1 MLLTGLP
8 PFKNI
13 DFFREIKKNQ
23 WKLPILGSILVHV
36 FILGGS
42 ILSSSLFPDR
52 DIQEIH
58 TVELVNIEETPPGKK
73 QEAQKAQPPPE
84 QKPEKMSTEI
94 VKKNTEQEVRET
106 APEEVASLKPRLSKK
121 KIDSPE
127 KSRERDKEIDEA
139 LEKIRKKVR
148 KKRAEELARRAEEEA
163 RTAAREALNDLSD
176 MLQSQGLNSNQ
187 EIRDQGKESD
197 TVSGTPGSTEESSP
211 EDRGKTGSS
220 PSRAVLNQYLATVHR
235 KIQANWILPEVT
247 DGQED
252 LGAVISITVNR
263 QGTLVRSQFEKHSDN
278 VYFNRFIEKTI
289 KRSSPLPPFP
299 DTLKKE
305 KLEIG
310 LIFHPEGLQ

>member
-1 MLLTGLP
+1 
-8 PFKNI
+8 
-13 DFFREIKKNQ
+13 
-23 WKLPILGSILVHV
+23 
-36 FILGGS
+36 
-42 ILSSSLFPDR
+42 
-52 DIQEIH
+52 
-58 TVELVNIEETPPGKK
+58 
-73 QEAQKAQPPPE
+73 
-84 QKPEKMSTEI
+84 
-94 VKKNTEQEVRET
+94 
-106 APEEVASLKPRLSKK
+106 
-121 KIDSPE
+121 
-127 KSRERDKEIDEA
+127 
-139 LEKIRKKVR
+139 
-148 KKRAEELARRAEEEA
+148 EEA

-247 DGQED
+247 DWQED
-252 LGAVISITVNR
+252 LEAVISITVNR